1 MFWPLVVYFILV
13 IALMFA
19 MLTLSYLLGGR
30 HRQVGTAIPYEGG
43 VPSTGGAQVR
53 LSARFYL
60 VAMFFVVF
68 DLESAFIFSWA
79 VVARQVGWFG
89 YIEIAV
95 FIVILL
101 LTLWYLARIGAL
113 EWSEVLRPAQ
123 ARAFAAEKPQPGREV
138 NV

>member
-1 MFWPLVVYFILV
+1 MLWPLVVYFVLV
-13 IALMFA
+13 ILLMVA
-19 MLTLSYLLGGR
+19 MLSLSYLLGGR
-30 HRQVGTAIPYEGG
+30 HRQHATALPYEGG

-79 VVARQVGWFG
+79 VVARDAGWFG
-89 YIEIAV
+89 YAEIAT

-113 EWSEVLRPAQ
+113 EWNELLRPA
-123 ARAFAAEKPQPGREV
+123 RTRSFGSKPPEV
-138 NV
+138 NI

>member
-1 MFWPLVVYFILV
+1 MVWPLIAYFVLVVL
-13 IALMFA
+13 LMLA
-19 MLTLSYLLGGR
+19 MLSLSHLLGGR
-30 HRQVGTAIPYEGG
+30 HRQPATALPYEGG

-60 VAMFFVVF
+60 VAVFFVVF
-68 DLESAFIFSWA
+68 DLEAAFIFSWA
-79 VVARQVGWFG
+79 VVVRQVGWFG

-113 EWSEVLRPAQ
+113 EWSEKLPSERKRPP
-123 ARAFAAEKPQPGREV
+123 AAPREIQI
-138 NV
+138 